1 MVKGKVWFGLLGIY
15 ITVFALIGAIRV
27 ARPGSAWARSH
38 YPAGSK
44 KLTKAAARER
54 RYAHPATAT
63 LAWVQDLVA
72 GKPDH
77 RD

>member
-1 MVKGKVWFGLLGIY
+1 
-15 ITVFALIGAIRV
+15 V
-27 ARPGSAWARSH
+27 ARPGSGWARSR

-44 KLTKAAARER
+44 KLAKATARER
-54 RYAHPATAT
+54 RYAHPAAAA

-77 RD
+77 HG